1 MSRTKRTPHTVA
13 TETKEQYV
21 NRKMARLYTHYTRE
35 YYMTP
40 RGEELYKKAVEEYE
54 IAFQIWVNL
63 TRDVRLNY
71 HRRPKE
77 PYEYEFRD
85 RRYVKVDYDYE
96 AEAEKFAKEYEES
109 KRDGKY
115 YETSRNTSFKKHCA
129 KDLRH
134 KNKEVINKILKG
146 VDSWEDKP
154 FPDTYLGKQ
163 YIWDY
168 W

>member
-1 MSRTKRTPHTVA
+1 MSRTKRNPRIVT

-21 NRKMARLYTHYTRE
+21 NRRMARLYAHYCVEIYT
-35 YYMTP
+35 TP
-40 RGEELYKKAVEEYE
+40 RDEELYKKAVEEYE
-54 IAFQIWVNL
+54 IAFQIWVKL
-63 TRDVRLNY
+63 TSDVRFNY
-71 HRRPKE
+71 HRRPVM
-77 PYEYEFRD
+77 PYEYEFRS
-85 RRYVKVDYDYE
+85 RRYTKVEYDYE
-96 AEAEKFAKEYEES
+96 AEAKKFAEEYEKF
-109 KRDGKY
+109 KRDGKL
-115 YETSRNTSFKKHCA
+115 YETSRNTAFKKHCA

-146 VDSWEDKP
+146 DDGWEDKP